1 MDSTIV
7 PVFDIGGVFIDWD
20 PIHLYRKLFDTKEEA
35 QWFLET
41 VCTAEWNL
49 CLDAG
54 HPYDQAIA
62 ELSARFPQYWSQIAA
77 YDTRWQEMVPSLLE
91 ETVAAHAHLVSE
103 GVPTFA
109 ITNFSMKKWME
120 MLPLWP
126 FMQAFDGVVVSG
138 IEKLVKPDLRIFQL
152 FCDRYAL
159 APQSCLFIDDNPAN
173 VAAARQVGM
182 HAELFKGPQSLKDAL
197 NKHGLPVA

>member
-1 MDSTIV
+1 MDHAIV

-20 PIHLYRKLFDTKEEA
+20 PLHLYRKMFETEEEA
-35 QWFLET
+35 RWF
-41 VCTAEWNL
+41 VQSICTPEWNL
-49 CLDAG
+49 SLDAG
-54 HPYDQAIA
+54 HPYEQAIA
-62 ELSARFPQYWSQIAA
+62 ELSARFPRYWAEIAA
-77 YDTRWQEMVPSLLE
+77 YDTRWQEMVPQLYD
-91 ETVAAHAHLVSE
+91 ETIAIHAHLVAE

-109 ITNFSMKKWME
+109 ITNFSAKKWME
-120 MLPLWP
+120 MLPHWP

-152 FCDRYAL
+152 FCDRYGL

-182 HAELFKGPQSLKDAL
+182 YAQLYEGPESLKAAL
-197 NKHGLPVA
+197 RDHGLPVM